1 MNQLNQQ
8 ENLYLNLHMK
18 IKDNDYYEKL
28 YVRLLKAYDLKRN
41 NHTQV
46 ELYNIYAKKYNYM
59 NDYNYKKYI
68 YDIFNNYRNIEA
80 FGFQFNSEE
89 ELLINLDLRGI

>member
-1 MNQLNQQ
+1 
-8 ENLYLNLHMK
+8 MK
-18 IKDNDYYEKL
+18 IKNNDYYKNL

-46 ELYNIYAKKYNYM
+46 EWYNIYSKSHHDHKSY
-59 NDYNYKKYI
+59 YKDLI
-68 YDIFNNYRNIEA
+68 YKCFNNSANIKD

>member
-1 MNQLNQQ
+1 MNQLNQP

-59 NDYNYKKYI
+59 NGYDYKKYI
-68 YDIFNNYRNIEA
+68 YMIFLIIIEILK
-80 FGFQFNSEE
+80 
-89 ELLINLDLRGI
+89 LLVSSLIQKKNC

>member
-1 MNQLNQQ
+1 
-8 ENLYLNLHMK
+8 MK

-41 NHTQV
+41 NNNQV
-46 ELYNIYAKKYNYM
+46 DWYNIYSKYHK
-59 NDYNYKKYI
+59 YNYKKLI
-68 YDIFNNYRNIEA
+68 YDGFNNYENIEY
-80 FGFQFNSEE
+80 FGFQFKSEE

>member
-1 MNQLNQQ
+1 
-8 ENLYLNLHMK
+8 MK

-46 ELYNIYAKKYNYM
+46 EWYNICSKINH
-59 NDYNYKKYI
+59 DYKNLI
-68 YDIFNNYRNIEA
+68 YECFNLHDNIKD

>member
-1 MNQLNQQ
+1 
-8 ENLYLNLHMK
+8 MK
-18 IKDNDYYEKL
+18 IKNNDYYKNL

-41 NHTQV
+41 IHIQ
-46 ELYNIYAKKYNYM
+46 EEWHNIYAKKHKY
-59 NDYNYKKYI
+59 DYKKLI
-68 YDIFNNYRNIEA
+68 YDAFNYDGNIED

>member
-1 MNQLNQQ
+1 
-8 ENLYLNLHMK
+8 MK

-46 ELYNIYAKKYNYM
+46 ELYNIYSKKYNYK
-59 NDYNYKKYI
+59 DKYDYKKFI
-68 YDIFNNYRNIEA
+68 YDTFNNYGNIED

>member
-1 MNQLNQQ
+1 MNQLNHSN
-8 ENLYLNLHMK
+8 NLHLNLHMK

-41 NHTQV
+41 VHHQV
-46 ELYNIYAKKYNYM
+46 EMYNIYAKKYNYKY
-59 NDYNYKKYI
+59 NNYKKLI
-68 YDIFNNYRNIEA
+68 YDTFNNYGNIED

>member
-1 MNQLNQQ
+1 
-8 ENLYLNLHMK
+8 MK

-41 NHTQV
+41 NHNQV
-46 ELYNIYAKKYNYM
+46 EWYNTYSKKYNY
-59 NDYNYKKYI
+59 DYKEIIYGYFNKDKNIKY
-68 YDIFNNYRNIEA
+68 

-89 ELLINLDLRGI
+89 ELLINLDIRGI

>member
-1 MNQLNQQ
+1 
-8 ENLYLNLHMK
+8 MK
-18 IKDNDYYEKL
+18 IKNNDYYEKL

-41 NHTQV
+41 NNNQV

-59 NDYNYKKYI
+59 NDYDYKKYI

>member
-1 MNQLNQQ
+1 
-8 ENLYLNLHMK
+8 MK

-41 NHTQV
+41 NNTQV
-46 ELYNIYAKKYNYM
+46 EMYNIYAKKYNYTY
-59 NDYNYKKYI
+59 NNYKKLI
-68 YDIFNNYRNIEA
+68 YDTFNNYGNIED

>member
-1 MNQLNQQ
+1 
-8 ENLYLNLHMK
+8 MK
-18 IKDNDYYEKL
+18 IKDNDYYKKL

-41 NHTQV
+41 NNTQV
-46 ELYNIYAKKYNYM
+46 AMYNIYSKIIDIM
-59 NDYNYKKYI
+59 NLGFSKEA
-68 YDIFNNYRNIEA
+68 FNNNENIKD

>member
-1 MNQLNQQ
+1 
-8 ENLYLNLHMK
+8 MK

-46 ELYNIYAKKYNYM
+46 EWYNIYSKNIIIKINMIIRNLYM
-59 NDYNYKKYI
+59 I
-68 YDIFNNYRNIEA
+68 
-80 FGFQFNSEE
+80 
-89 ELLINLDLRGI
+89 LLIIMEILKISVSSLIQKKNC

>member
-1 MNQLNQQ
+1 
-8 ENLYLNLHMK
+8 MK

-41 NHTQV
+41 NHNQV
-46 ELYNIYAKKYNYM
+46 EWYNTYLKNYIYK
-59 NDYNYKKYI
+59 DNYKKFI
-68 YDIFNNYRNIEA
+68 YDTFNNYGNIED